1 MKIIKWRVATSCKF
15 VMSKNSAKH
24 QLVNET
30 LELETE
36 TIKIR
41 SGDRRD
47 VETDTSFL
55 VHGRDR
61 TVRTWSSTRED
72 HDRRGLTALDY
83 TAQGNGVLMYSV
95 CGRCELAIEGEMST
109 KGWCNLFLLNVQARN
124 QGVGAGGRPPSV
136 NKRGKRSVSFRRRR
150 KVNSANSNKFGQWIF
165 IRWL

>member
-47 VETDTSFL
+47 VETETSFL

-61 TVRTWSSTRED
+61 TVRTWSSTHED

-83 TAQGNGVLMYSV
+83 TTQGNGVLMYSV
-95 CGRCELAIEGEMST
+95 CGRCE
-109 KGWCNLFLLNVQARN
+109 KCRQKV
-124 QGVGAGGRPPSV
+124 GVIY
-136 NKRGKRSVSFRRRR
+136 FC
-150 KVNSANSNKFGQWIF
+150 
-165 IRWL
+165 